1 MTTITH
7 HIRQMSQVLRF
18 AGEHRM
24 FNLAFKTF
32 GTLGLAD
39 NHWLIVQRYCHCHF
53 NPGSSSVPLLVRTTL
68 ADFLGQSQN
77 SSATTGQCTSGFC
90 RQRKKCIYKDGT
102 RVRATTSLSFR
113 IVAQTSVVTVLSTHW
128 CAYFVNFTNFGQFC
142 KGFTGFHLNITNF
155 SHKLYK
161 KF

>member
-1 MTTITH
+1 MTIMTH

-90 RQRKKCIYKDGT
+90 RQRKKCIKRWDKSQSHHFPFLQNHRPNMSGRRFVGT
-102 RVRATTSLSFR
+102 TKEM
-113 IVAQTSVVTVLSTHW
+113 VTPHSESEQMHLDVLLHQW
-128 CAYFVNFTNFGQFC
+128 
-142 KGFTGFHLNITNF
+142 
-155 SHKLYK
+155 
-161 KF
+161 